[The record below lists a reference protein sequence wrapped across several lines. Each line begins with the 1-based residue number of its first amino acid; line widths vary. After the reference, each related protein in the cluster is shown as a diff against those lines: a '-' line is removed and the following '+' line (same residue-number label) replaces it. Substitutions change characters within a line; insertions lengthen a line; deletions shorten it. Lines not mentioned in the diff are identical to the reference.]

1 MCCCV
6 CFIMAV
12 VIRLQGLRITAGSED
27 IRRFFTGLRIPDG
40 GVHIIGGE
48 LEEAFIIFASDE
60 DARRAMSRSG
70 GCIKGSQVHL
80 LLSSKAEMQKVLEES
95 TRTSEANSNRRF
107 YKEGAKIPPP
117 ASEGRPPLL
126 KEEMRVD
133 MRRGEHQ
140 DLGNSRASSASLIG
154 SQNQMGKCASDEVDL
169 YLHLSGMPFSTTKE
183 DIRNFLAGLQ
193 VEDMIFLRS
202 RRGLFY
208 GSCLVKFTTRDD
220 AREGL
225 KRDRQ
230 YIGSRYVRI
239 KTCSE
244 DEWVEAGCFG
254 RPEGSYQ
261 RKFTPSPTRSRS
273 PIHYQSRSKSRSRSP
288 SSEEYCVLYEN
299 LSHSVGKRDIKT
311 LLHPVFLKDDQ
322 IIIFAEQNQE
332 NSKSAVVVFK
342 NLKDY
347 CSGLAHHKE
356 TFLHRVVYVSP
367 ISKEK
372 MVAILESF
380 ADSRHSREGRSSRS
394 SERSQKSSHD
404 SERRCLYVRNMP
416 FDVRKVEI
424 MDFFHG
430 FQLAEDRVIL
440 LHDERGAGLGEAL
453 AIFQTEKE
461 AMMAQSLNG
470 QRFLGSEVIL
480 TCITLAQMQVF
491 GVNPKAGGSLPERN
505 VQRSPGRYNGPSQF
519 SNDRMY
525 LDERDDVPD
534 RPHYGQGNPG
544 PLGNSEQPDAY
555 GQAPHG
561 NGSGSHEY
569 GQSDQRFDGPTCLK
583 LLNLPTK
590 IRIDEIYDFCY
601 GYRVIPGSVSLQ
613 YNRKGVPS
621 GSATVVFET
630 HSEAVTAIQELNG
643 RPIGTRKIKIVFV

>member
-1 MCCCV
+1 
-6 CFIMAV
+6 MAV

-70 GCIKGSQVHL
+70 GCIKGSPVHL

-95 TRTSEANSNRRF
+95 TRKSEANSNRRF

-117 ASEGRPPLL
+117 AAEGRPPPL

-133 MRRGEHQ
+133 LRRGEHQ

-154 SQNQMGKCASDEVDL
+154 SQNQMGEGVSDEVGL
-169 YLHLSGMPFSTTKE
+169 YLNLSGMPFSTTKE
-183 DIRNFLAGLQ
+183 DVRNFLAGLQ
-193 VEDMIFLRS
+193 VEDMIFLRN

-208 GSCLVKFTTRDD
+208 GSCLVKFATRED

-230 YIGSRYVRI
+230 YIGPRYVRI

-244 DEWVEAGCFG
+244 DEWLEAGRFG

-261 RKFTPSPTRSRS
+261 RKCTPSPTRSRS

-299 LSHSVGKRDIKT
+299 LSQSIEKRDINA

-332 NSKSAVVVFK
+332 NTKSAVVVFR

-356 TFLHRVVYVSP
+356 TFLHRVVYASP

-372 MVAILESF
+372 MVAVLESST
-380 ADSRHSREGRSSRS
+380 DSRHGREERRSSRS

-430 FQLAEDRVIL
+430 FQLAEDRVVL

-491 GVNPKAGGSLPERN
+491 GVNPKAVGSIPERKC
-505 VQRSPGRYNGPSQF
+505 SEEPG
-519 SNDRMY
+519 
-525 LDERDDVPD
+525 
-534 RPHYGQGNPG
+534 
-544 PLGNSEQPDAY
+544 
-555 GQAPHG
+555 
-561 NGSGSHEY
+561 
-569 GQSDQRFDGPTCLK
+569 
-583 LLNLPTK
+583 
-590 IRIDEIYDFCY
+590 
-601 GYRVIPGSVSLQ
+601 
-613 YNRKGVPS
+613 
-621 GSATVVFET
+621 
-630 HSEAVTAIQELNG
+630 AIQ
-643 RPIGTRKIKIVFV
+643 

>member
-1 MCCCV
+1 MGVGVTTNSVSSFIIELKLLCCCV

-154 SQNQMGKCASDEVDL
+154 SQNQMGKGASDEVDL

-183 DIRNFLAGLQ
+183 DVRNFLAGLQ

-254 RPEGSYQ
+254 RPEEPG
-261 RKFTPSPTRSRS
+261 
-273 PIHYQSRSKSRSRSP
+273 
-288 SSEEYCVLYEN
+288 
-299 LSHSVGKRDIKT
+299 
-311 LLHPVFLKDDQ
+311 
-322 IIIFAEQNQE
+322 EQ
-332 NSKSAVVVFK
+332 
-342 NLKDY
+342 
-347 CSGLAHHKE
+347 
-356 TFLHRVVYVSP
+356 VVYVSP

-372 MVAILESF
+372 MVAILECF

-569 GQSDQRFDGPTCLK
+569 GQSDERFDGPTCLK